1 VVCYD
6 YSGYGES
13 EGSPSERA
21 IYDDIEEVAE
31 FMTKTLQIPQDRII
45 L

>member
-1 VVCYD
+1 MSYD

-13 EGSPSERA
+13 DGSPSEKA
-21 IYDDIEEVAE
+21 IYEDIEEVAE
-31 FMTKTLQIPQDRII
+31 FMTKTLQISQEKII